1 MGEILGRVMTVTG
14 SQITVNPEAALNEGS
29 VRIGSMV
36 KVPGGDCEVVA
47 KISAVKCESNSSARG
62 LVADLLGEIVV
73 SEEGPSR
80 FRRGV
85 TQHPTPGTP
94 VVAAIDADLTTIFAP
109 LSRSNVRIGTLHHD
123 AKQPAFVLVHV

>member
-1 MGEILGRVMTVTG
+1 MGEILGRVMTVAG

-47 KISAVKCESNSSARG
+47 KICAVQCESNSSSARV
-62 LVADLLGEIVV
+62 LVADLVGEIVV

-94 VVAAIDADLTTIFAP
+94 VV
-109 LSRSNVRIGTLHHD
+109 
-123 AKQPAFVLVHV
+123 

>member
-1 MGEILGRVMTVTG
+1 MGEILGRVMTVAG

-29 VRIGSMV
+29 FRIGAMV

-47 KISAVKCESNSSARG
+47 KICAVQCESNSSSARV

-85 TQHPTPGTP
+85 TQHGRGRSRRI
-94 VVAAIDADLTTIFAP
+94 AAGGGAA
-109 LSRSNVRIGTLHHD
+109 S
-123 AKQPAFVLVHV
+123 